1 MVPCRAIL
9 VANSS
14 LARLFERSSLL
25 QPWVEVQDWWH
36 GEGQTHAR
44 ELERALPGH
53 SMSGRTGL
61 APHTDTRQRERAVF
75 AQAVAKDLEQA
86 MVLDKWHELEIFASN
101 PFLGE
106 LMAHLGS
113 ALKKTVRATHPLDL
127 TALSAQEIE
136 ARWRKDFMV

>member
-1 MVPCRAIL
+1 MVPCHAIL

-14 LARLFERSSLL
+14 LARLFERNSLL

-36 GEGQTHAR
+36 GESQTHAR
-44 ELERALPGH
+44 DLERTPPGH
-53 SMSGRTGL
+53 SMAGRTGL
-61 APHTDTRQRERAVF
+61 APHTDTRHRERAVF

-86 MVLDKWHELEIFASN
+86 MVMDKWQELEIFASN

-106 LMAHLGS
+106 LMAHLDG
-113 ALKKTVRATHPLDL
+113 ALKKTIRATHPLDL
-127 TALSAQEIE
+127 TSLSAQDIE

>member
-1 MVPCRAIL
+1 MVPCHAIL

-14 LARLFERSSLL
+14 LARLFERRSLL

-36 GEGQTHAR
+36 GDGQTHAR
-44 ELERALPGH
+44 DLERSLPGH
-53 SMSGRTGL
+53 SMAGRTGL
-61 APHTDTRQRERAVF
+61 APRTDTRHRERAVF
-75 AQAVAKDLEQA
+75 AQAVARDLTQSMA
-86 MVLDKWHELEIFASN
+86 TDKWHELEIFASN

-113 ALKKTVRATHPLDL
+113 ALKKAVRATHPLDL